1 MLRRRRVFSVAP
13 RGRGASAWSPV
24 ENCVVL
30 TSVSMFQ
37 SLQEPQLQCPLNM
50 ELDGKKNSQVDRLD
64 EAGSLTEPIPHQ
76 LGFLPISGRFLKS
89 ESEDSGVEMTSNDH
103 SPSSPEGSEKSF
115 SLDCLDGFQP
125 SMEDSPPLSAAPC
138 QGFPKGEE
146 QEDLGP
152 IQDRAYCRKLSASK
166 KLAQVVQRS
175 QKHQLPHRSPRRL
188 GQRPRSPV
196 DLEGL
201 NSYRLHRA
209 ASVDENVGAAAG
221 ELIPMLSGNSTPEE
235 RSPQGQVHEALLTMP
250 GQGLRYL
257 EHICQMLEKIAHL
270 QQANLRLQHQQQIV
284 ECRVRVQESENE
296 GFSEDVPDGPGL
308 MRLEMQAEDPATMEE
323 VEEAEH
329 LKSADSW
336 HLHHFRARSASDT
349 RALRSPARNLGNK
362 AGCPQ
367 KSTAHSASSPSLLD
381 QLDGGSHTLP
391 PGMKLKNIYHIGQ
404 RRIPTQVAFPA
415 HSRWKKAQIET
426 PFHAVSHRFSWRHDR
441 SGAPKSVLSCT
452 WTVLPFPVSLL
463 GAEMLHLLCEGGEL

>member
-1 MLRRRRVFSVAP
+1 
-13 RGRGASAWSPV
+13 
-24 ENCVVL
+24 
-30 TSVSMFQ
+30 MFQ
-37 SLQEPQLQCPLNM
+37 SLQEPQLQCPLDM
-50 ELDGKKNSQVDRLD
+50 ELDGKKNSRVDRLG

-152 IQDRAYCRKLSASK
+152 IQDRAYCRNLSASK

-175 QKHQLPHRSPRRL
+175 QKHQLPRRSPGRL

-196 DLEGL
+196 DLESL
-201 NSYRLHRA
+201 NSYRLHQA
-209 ASVDENVGAAAG
+209 ASVDENVDAAAG

-235 RSPQGQVHEALLTMP
+235 WSPQGQ
-250 GQGLRYL
+250 
-257 EHICQMLEKIAHL
+257 
-270 QQANLRLQHQQQIV
+270 
-284 ECRVRVQESENE
+284 E

-308 MRLEMQAEDPATMEE
+308 MTLEMQAEGPATMEK
-323 VEEAEH
+323 VAEEEH

-336 HLHHFRARSASDT
+336 HPHHFRARSASDT
-349 RALRSPARNLGNK
+349 RALRSPARSLGNK
-362 AGCPQ
+362 DGCPQ

-391 PGMKLKNIYHIGQ
+391 PGMKLKDHSHWGKVKGLIS
-404 RRIPTQVAFPA
+404 RIT
-415 HSRWKKAQIET
+415 R
-426 PFHAVSHRFSWRHDR
+426 
-441 SGAPKSVLSCT
+441 KSVRANEPIS
-452 WTVLPFPVSLL
+452 S
-463 GAEMLHLLCEGGEL
+463 GEPAPSSSQ

>member
-1 MLRRRRVFSVAP
+1 
-13 RGRGASAWSPV
+13 
-24 ENCVVL
+24 
-30 TSVSMFQ
+30 MFQ
-37 SLQEPQLQCPLNM
+37 SLQEPQLQCPLDM
-50 ELDGKKNSQVDRLD
+50 ELDGKKISRVDRLD
-64 EAGSLTEPIPHQ
+64 EAGSLAEPIPHQ

-115 SLDCLDGFQP
+115 CLDCLDVFQP

-152 IQDRAYCRKLSASK
+152 IQDRAYCRNLSASK

-175 QKHQLPHRSPRRL
+175 QKHQVPRRSPGRL

-209 ASVDENVGAAAG
+209 ASVNENVDAAAG

-235 RSPQGQVHEALLTMP
+235 WSPQGQVHETLLTMP

-257 EHICQMLEKIAHL
+257 EHICQMLEKIARL
-270 QQANLRLQHQQQIV
+270 QQANLRLQHQQQIM

-308 MRLEMQAEDPATMEE
+308 MTLEMQAEVPATMEK
-323 VEEAEH
+323 VAEEEH

-336 HLHHFRARSASDT
+336 HPHHFRARSASDT

-362 AGCPQ
+362 DGCPQ

-415 HSRWKKAQIET
+415 HSGCKKAQIER

-452 WTVLPFPVSLL
+452 WTLLPFPVSLL
-463 GAEMLHLLCEGGEL
+463 GAEMLHPL

>member
-13 RGRGASAWSPV
+13 LGSGASAWNPI

-37 SLQEPQLQCPLNM
+37 SLQEPQLHCPLDL
-50 ELDGKKNSQVDRLD
+50 ELDGKINSQVDRLD

-138 QGFPKGEE
+138 QGCPKGEE

-152 IQDRAYCRKLSASK
+152 IQDRVYCRNLSVSK

-175 QKHQLPHRSPRRL
+175 QKHHLPRRSPGRL
-188 GQRPRSPV
+188 GQRPHSPV

-201 NSYRLHRA
+201 NSYHLHRA
-209 ASVDENVGAAAG
+209 ASIDKNVDAAAG

-235 RSPQGQVHEALLTMP
+235 WSPQGQVHETLLTMP

-270 QQANLRLQHQQQIV
+270 QQANLRLQHQQQIM
-284 ECRVRVQESENE
+284 ECRVRVQEAENE

-308 MRLEMQAEDPATMEE
+308 MTLEMQAEDPAAMEKLA
-323 VEEAEH
+323 EEEH
-329 LKSADSW
+329 LKSADCW
-336 HLHHFRARSASDT
+336 HPHHFRARSASDT
-349 RALRSPARNLGNK
+349 RVLRSPAHNLGNK

-367 KSTAHSASSPSLLD
+367 KATAHSASSPSLLD

-391 PGMKLKNIYHIGQ
+391 PGMKLKDHSHWGKVKGLIS
-404 RRIPTQVAFPA
+404 RIT
-415 HSRWKKAQIET
+415 R
-426 PFHAVSHRFSWRHDR
+426 
-441 SGAPKSVLSCT
+441 KSVRANEPIPS
-452 WTVLPFPVSLL
+452 
-463 GAEMLHLLCEGGEL
+463 GEPAPSSSQ

>member
-13 RGRGASAWSPV
+13 LGRGASAWSPR

-37 SLQEPQLQCPLNM
+37 SLQEPQLQCPLDM
-50 ELDGKKNSQVDRLD
+50 ELDGKKNSRVDRLG

-152 IQDRAYCRKLSASK
+152 IQDRAYCRNLSASK

-175 QKHQLPHRSPRRL
+175 QKHQLPRRSPGRL

-196 DLEGL
+196 DLESL
-201 NSYRLHRA
+201 NSYRLHQA
-209 ASVDENVGAAAG
+209 ASVDENVDAAAG

-235 RSPQGQVHEALLTMP
+235 WSPQGQ
-250 GQGLRYL
+250 
-257 EHICQMLEKIAHL
+257 
-270 QQANLRLQHQQQIV
+270 
-284 ECRVRVQESENE
+284 E

-308 MRLEMQAEDPATMEE
+308 MTLEMQAEGPATMEK
-323 VEEAEH
+323 VAEEEH

-336 HLHHFRARSASDT
+336 HPHHFRARSASDT
-349 RALRSPARNLGNK
+349 RALRSPARSLGNK
-362 AGCPQ
+362 DGCPQ

-391 PGMKLKNIYHIGQ
+391 PGMKLKDHSHWGKVKGLIS
-404 RRIPTQVAFPA
+404 RIT
-415 HSRWKKAQIET
+415 R
-426 PFHAVSHRFSWRHDR
+426 
-441 SGAPKSVLSCT
+441 KSVRANEPIS
-452 WTVLPFPVSLL
+452 S
-463 GAEMLHLLCEGGEL
+463 GEPAPSSSQCR

>member
-1 MLRRRRVFSVAP
+1 MPVELHADLSVFLLRLIEHKGSTWNP
-13 RGRGASAWSPV
+13 I

-30 TSVSMFQ
+30 TSVSMFE
-37 SLQEPQLQCPLNM
+37 SLQEPQLQCPLDL
-50 ELDGKKNSQVDRLD
+50 ELDGKINSQVDRLD

-76 LGFLPISGRFLKS
+76 LGFLPVSGRFLKS

-103 SPSSPEGSEKSF
+103 SPSSTEGSEKSF
-115 SLDCLDGFQP
+115 SLDCLDGFRP
-125 SMEDSPPLSAAPC
+125 SMEDSPLHSIAAPC
-138 QGFPKGEE
+138 QGCPKGEE

-152 IQDRAYCRKLSASK
+152 IQDRAYCRNLSASK

-175 QKHQLPHRSPRRL
+175 QKHHLPRRSPRQL
-188 GQRPRSPV
+188 GQRPCSPV

-201 NSYRLHRA
+201 NSYCLHRA
-209 ASVDENVGAAAG
+209 ASIDENVDAAAG

-235 RSPQGQVHEALLTMP
+235 WSPQGQVHETLLTMP

-270 QQANLRLQHQQQIV
+270 QQANLQLQHQQQIM

-296 GFSEDVPDGPGL
+296 GFSEDVPDVPGL
-308 MRLEMQAEDPATMEE
+308 MTLEMQAEDPAAMEE
-323 VEEAEH
+323 EEH
-329 LKSADSW
+329 LKS
-336 HLHHFRARSASDT
+336 HHFRARSASDT
-349 RALRSPARNLGNK
+349 RALRRSPARNLGNK

-391 PGMKLKNIYHIGQ
+391 PGMKLKDHSHWGKVKGLIS
-404 RRIPTQVAFPA
+404 RIT
-415 HSRWKKAQIET
+415 R
-426 PFHAVSHRFSWRHDR
+426 
-441 SGAPKSVLSCT
+441 KSVWANEPIPSGEPAPSSRQCRTYTILDKEESQPR
-452 WTVLPFPVSLL
+452 WRFLPTL
-463 GAEMLHLLCEGGEL
+463 GAKKHRSKHLSMR